1 MLKIRLFDRWRWAVL
16 LPALLLALP
25 VIMVLVSVFSP
36 QLEVWRHLRQTVLAD
51 YVFNS
56 LVLAAGTGMG
66 ALLIG
71 TTTAW
76 LVSQYQFFG
85 RRYIEWLLLLPLAVP
100 AYIIAYTYTGMLD
113 FAGPVQRYLRE
124 VFNWS
129 YGDYWFPEIRSL
141 TGAVLMLSLVLYP
154 YVYMLARNAF
164 SEQSVSLLEASRTLG
179 LTPRRHFWQVALP
192 LARPAI
198 LTGVALA
205 MMEAFADYGTVQ
217 YFGLPTFTTGIF
229 RTWFGMGNAIA
240 AAQLAALLT
249 SFVLLL
255 LLLEKWSRRKVRYY
269 HQGQKHSAPA
279 RRKVGAVKQLWLLG
293 ICLLPITFGFILPA
307 WQLLSWALTN
317 WQHTLNS
324 AFWQLVW
331 NSFSLAAAAALVSVL
346 LALLFAYA
354 RRLKRDPIVRV
365 PVQLAALGY
374 AIPGTVIAIGVMIP
388 LAWFDQKIDLLAE
401 QWFGVRTGLLL
412 SGTVVALILAYSV
425 RFLAV
430 SLHGI
435 EAGLER
441 IKPNMDNA
449 ARSLGYRPLQV
460 LRKVHVP
467 LLRGS
472 VLTAL
477 LLVFVDVL
485 KELPATL
492 ILRPFNFNTL
502 AVRAHELASDER
514 LADAA
519 LPALAIV
526 LVGLLPVIILARATE
541 RRMRGS
547 E

>member
-1 MLKIRLFDRWRWAVL
+1 MLTSQLFDRWRWAVL

-25 VIMVLVSVFSP
+25 VIIIFASWLEP
-36 QLEVWRHLRQTVLAD
+36 QTEIWRHLRQTVLAD
-51 YVFNS
+51 YVLNS
-56 LVLAAGTGMG
+56 LLLAGGAGLG

-71 TTTAW
+71 TGTAW
-76 LVSQYQFFG
+76 LISQYQFIG
-85 RRYIEWLLLLPLAVP
+85 RRYLQWLLLLPLAMP

-113 FAGPVQRYLRE
+113 FAGPLQTQLRNW
-124 VFNWS
+124 FGWS

-141 TGAVLMLSLVLYP
+141 GGAILMLALVLYP

-164 SEQSVSLLEASRTLG
+164 AEQSASLLEASRTLG
-179 LTPRRHFWQVALP
+179 MTPRQHFWKVALP

-198 LTGVALA
+198 LTGMALA

-217 YFGLPTFTTGIF
+217 YFGVPTFTTGIF
-229 RTWFGMGNAIA
+229 RTWFGMGSAQA

-249 SFVLLL
+249 SFVLFL

-269 HQGQKHSAPA
+269 HQGQKHSAA
-279 RRKVGAVKQLWLLG
+279 ALRKVGPMRQLSLLLL
-293 ICLLPITFGFILPA
+293 CLLPVLLGFILPA
-307 WQLLSWALTN
+307 WRLLSWALDN
-317 WQHTLNS
+317 WQRTLNNS
-324 AFWQLVW
+324 FWQLVW
-331 NSFSLAAAAALVSVL
+331 NSFSLAAMAAVLSVV

-354 RRLKRDPIVRV
+354 KRLRRDPIVRL

-374 AIPGTVIAIGVMIP
+374 AVPGTVIAIGVMV
-388 LAWFDQKIDLLAE
+388 LLGWFDRRVDLLAE
-401 QWFGVRTGLLL
+401 HWFGIRTGLLL
-412 SGTVVALILAYSV
+412 SGTLFALLLAYSV

-449 ARSLGYRPLQV
+449 ARSMGLSPLQV
-460 LRKVHVP
+460 LRRVHVP
-467 LLRGS
+467 LLSGS

-526 LVGLLPVIILARATE
+526 LVGLLPVIILARSTE
-541 RRMRGS
+541 RRMRGTD
-547 E
+547 